1 MDKIKIK
8 DSKLL
13 LLILLLLTF
22 IISPYNHSFMVIF
35 ILVWIS
41 KNDIELRDFLY
52 FRKVNTSVVLL
63 SVLIGALLACMNFF
77 DHFFF
82 RLTIEGLGKSSIS
95 LSPENIRFLF
105 TFCVFAPFIEE
116 LFFRGFLYNFYKK
129 KGVIIALIISSV
141 LFSVLHFDLYR
152 IILIFIIGVFLALL
166 YEITQCFWIP
176 VLIHGSVNAVHTFI
190 VMKPVAKYMKIF
202 LYWLH
207 GDNVWIF
214 RLKLLL
220 ISITLLILVILVTIL
235 IMGISKNNIFQE
247 KKIKLFNKSETS
259 Y

>member
-1 MDKIKIK
+1 M
-8 DSKLL
+8 
-13 LLILLLLTF
+13 
-22 IISPYNHSFMVIF
+22 
-35 ILVWIS
+35 
-41 KNDIELRDFLY
+41 
-52 FRKVNTSVVLL
+52 
-63 SVLIGALLACMNFF
+63 
-77 DHFFF
+77 
-82 RLTIEGLGKSSIS
+82 S

-129 KGVIIALIISSV
+129 KGIIIALIISSV

-176 VLIHGSVNAVHTFI
+176 VLIHGSVNAIHTLI
-190 VMKPVAKYMKIF
+190 VIKPVAKYMKMF
-202 LYWLH
+202 LYWLY
-207 GDNVWIF
+207 GDNMWLF

-220 ISITLLILVILVTIL
+220 ISITLFILTILVTIL
-235 IMGISKNNIFQE
+235 IIRISKNNIFQD
-247 KKIKLFNKSETS
+247 KNIKLFNKSETS

>member
-1 MDKIKIK
+1 MGKANFK
-8 DSKLL
+8 DAKTL
-13 LLILLLLTF
+13 LLILLLFTL

-41 KNDIELRDFLY
+41 KNDIELRDILY
-52 FRKVNTSVVLL
+52 LRKAKFPIVLL
-63 SVLIGALLACMNFF
+63 SMLIGALLALMLFF
-77 DHFFF
+77 DHFYFQVA
-82 RLTIEGLGKSSIS
+82 IENLSKSSMS
-95 LSPENIRFLF
+95 FSPENIRFLF
-105 TFCVFAPFIEE
+105 IASVFVPFIEE
-116 LFFRGFLYNFYKK
+116 LFFRGFLYNLYKK
-129 KGVIIALIISSV
+129 KGIVKALIISS
-141 LFSVLHFDLYR
+141 LIFSVLHFDLYR
-152 IILIFIIGVFLALL
+152 VIIIFISGIFYALL

-176 VLIHGSVNAVHTFI
+176 VLIHGSVNAIHTFI
-190 VMKPVAKYMKIF
+190 LMKPVVKYMEVF

-235 IMGISKNNIFQE
+235 IMRISKNNIFQE
-247 KKIKLFNKSETS
+247 KKIKLFNKGDES